1 MFLRHWG
8 LQKDPFTAA
17 SPENLFLAGA
27 SHDEGLARLDYL
39 VDHSRALGLMV
50 GEGGIGKTTLLD
62 VFARRRR
69 RLGETVTVINL
80 ARVDLREF
88 LWTLAA
94 GLALNP
100 ADDESSFRLWRLVS
114 DRLSERRYQQ
124 LRTTLIGDD
133 AHLASDE
140 MLAAVSQLLPLAGGE
155 SRLTIVLATREQK
168 QRRIETEVGDSV
180 DLRIDLEP
188 WTATETAEF
197 LRASLARAGVT
208 RTIFD
213 ERASRRLHVLSRGVP
228 RLARK
233 IGELALAAGAAQELP
248 LIDEATVEDVFSE
261 IVAAPALQPAIP
273 PPSHDISSEFETL
286 VIR

>member
-8 LQKDPFTAA
+8 LQKDPFAA
-17 SPENLFLAGA
+17 GSPENLFLAGA

-39 VDHSRALGLMV
+39 VDRSRLLGLMV
-50 GEGGIGKTTLLD
+50 GEGGVGKTTLLD

-69 RLGETVTVINL
+69 RLGETVTAINL

-88 LWTLAA
+88 LWTFAA

-100 ADDESSFRLWRLVS
+100 ADDESSFRLWRLVG

-140 MLAAVSQLLPLAGGE
+140 VLATVSQLLPLAGGE
-155 SRLTIVLATREQK
+155 SRLTIVLATRQQK
-168 QRRIETEVGDSV
+168 QRRLETELGEAV

-188 WTATETAEF
+188 WSEAETAEF
-197 LRASLARAGVT
+197 LRACLARAGVT
-208 RTIFD
+208 RPIFD
-213 ERASRRLHVLSRGVP
+213 DRAIRRLHVLSRGVP
-228 RLARK
+228 RQVRK
-233 IGELALAAGAAQELP
+233 LGELALAAGAAEELP
-248 LIDEATVEDVFSE
+248 LIDEATVDDVFSE
-261 IVAAPALQPAIP
+261 VVAAPAPSPVIA
-273 PPSHDISSEFETL
+273 PPSLDLAGKFETL

>member
-8 LQKDPFTAA
+8 LHKDPFAA
-17 SPENLFLAGA
+17 GSPENLFLAGA

-69 RLGETVTVINL
+69 RLGETVTAINL

-100 ADDESSFRLWRLVS
+100 ADDESGFRLWRLVS

-133 AHLASDE
+133 AHLASEE

-155 SRLTIVLATREQK
+155 SRLTWDEASNGFQFRA
-168 QRRIETEVGDSV
+168 V
-180 DLRIDLEP
+180 DLPDGWSGTGFNRWVDED
-188 WTATETAEF
+188 T
-197 LRASLARAGVT
+197 
-208 RTIFD
+208 FD
-213 ERASRRLHVLSRGVP
+213 NQAVIKDESGRVMLDMTQERRR
-228 RLARK
+228 K
-233 IGELALAAGAAQELP
+233 K
-248 LIDEATVEDVFSE
+248 
-261 IVAAPALQPAIP
+261 
-273 PPSHDISSEFETL
+273 
-286 VIR
+286 